1 MTQTNA
7 LVLRCCNVDMT
18 SRNGFRWPTPDED
31 IGHGP
36 GVAVAPDWNPETICG
51 GGLHGW
57 LRGEGSP
64 HVANIKHD
72 SKWLVVEVD
81 ESTIVDINGE
91 EVKFPRGRVIFVGER
106 HEATNYLHRNRQAG
120 SRCLWLS
127 AECGDDSTLTG
138 GDDSTLTGGYG
149 STLTGGDHSTLTGGD
164 HSTLTGGNRS
174 TLTGGYGS
182 TLTGG
187 YGSVFTCQFWDG
199 SRYRRAVA
207 YVGEGGIKARAPYTY
222 NVDTKTW
229 EEKT

>member
-127 AECGDDSTLTG
+127 AECGDG
-138 GDDSTLTGGYG
+138 
-149 STLTGGDHSTLTGGD
+149 
-164 HSTLTGGNRS
+164 S

>member
-36 GVAVAPDWNPETICG
+36 GVAVAPDWNPEPICG

-127 AECGDDSTLTG
+127 AECGDG
-138 GDDSTLTGGYG
+138 
-149 STLTGGDHSTLTGGD
+149 
-164 HSTLTGGNRS
+164 S

>member
-7 LVLRCCNVDMT
+7 LVLRCCNADMT

-138 GDDSTLTGGYG
+138 GD
-149 STLTGGDHSTLTGGD
+149 HSTLTGGHD
-164 HSTLTGGNRS
+164 
-174 TLTGGYGS
+174 
-182 TLTGG
+182 
-187 YGSVFTCQFWDG
+187 SVFTCQFWDG